1 MYNLPNL
8 DIPFIDTA
16 NGTVQ
21 LPGSKSI
28 SNRVLLLAALS
39 EGTTKVQGLL
49 DSDDTQVMLEALK
62 KMGCAL
68 EREGQD
74 LLITGIDESL
84 VQRSLLSPLDLF
96 LGNAGTAMR
105 PLTAALAVMGVSAK
119 VHGVPRMHE
128 RPIGDLVEALIQ
140 MGCSIDYLGV
150 KGYPP
155 LRLNARNEQQQ
166 KAFELN
172 LKNPISVRG
181 DVSSQFLTALL
192 MSLPIAAKEDICI
205 EVVGELISKPYI
217 DITLKMLEQ
226 FGIPVLKDGFK
237 RFVIPKNSAYR
248 SPVKIDVEADASSA
262 SYFIALGA
270 LGAYGAIDLSA
281 NTSRF
286 VRIEGVGAN
295 SIQGDIA
302 FTKAA
307 QAMGAQV
314 ESGANWIQTRRG
326 AWPLKAI
333 DMDCNQIPD
342 AAMTLAVM
350 ALFADGPST
359 LRNIGSWRVKETD
372 RIHAVAT
379 ECRKL
384 GAEVLEGPDWI
395 TISPIKPGSWRK
407 ASIHT
412 YDDHRMA
419 MCFSLTALNP
429 DRIGVTIEDPKCVG
443 KTFPEYFEAL
453 FTLCKSPSAQ
463 IPVLCVDGPSASG
476 KGTLSSQLAE
486 QLGYHYLDSGALYR
500 VSAYAALQAG
510 IALEM
515 VNEAQLSTLV
525 RNLELEFRGEHILL
539 SGVDVSEAI
548 RTEEGGINASKISV
562 IPGVRSALV
571 ELQHSF
577 RKLPGLVAD
586 GRDMGTVIFPD
597 ATLKVFLT
605 AGAMERAKRRHK
617 QLISK
622 GIQAKI
628 EDLFADLEARDL
640 RDSTRSV
647 APLTPATEA
656 RHLDNSSLSIEDS
669 VKLVMS
675 WWQDRRWN
683 Y

>member
-1 MYNLPNL
+1 MYNLPKL

-39 EGTTKVQGLL
+39 KGTTKVQGLL

-68 EREGQD
+68 VRESED
-74 LLITGIDESL
+74 LFITGIDESIVQTSL
-84 VQRSLLSPLDLF
+84 VSPLDLF

-128 RPIGDLVEALIQ
+128 RPIGDLVEALKQ

-150 KGYPP
+150 EGYPP
-155 LRLNARNEQQQ
+155 LRLNARSEQQQ

-192 MSLPIAAKEDICI
+192 LSLPIAAKEDICI

-226 FGIPVLKDGFK
+226 FGITVLKDGFK
-237 RFVIPKNSAYR
+237 RFVIPQNSAYR

-270 LGAYGAIDLSA
+270 LGAHGAFDSSA
-281 NTSRF
+281 HTSRV

-307 QAMGAQV
+307 QAMGAQI

-333 DMDCNQIPD
+333 NMDCNQIPD

-350 ALFADGPST
+350 ALFADAPST

-384 GAEVLEGPDWI
+384 GAQVIEGPDWI
-395 TISPIKPGSWRK
+395 TISPIQPGSWRK
-407 ASIHT
+407 ANIHT

-443 KTFPEYFEAL
+443 KTFPEYFESL
-453 FTLCKSPSAQ
+453 FTLCKSPSAH

-476 KGTLSSQLAE
+476 KGTLSSRLAG
-486 QLGYHYLDSGALYR
+486 QLGFHYLDSGALYR

-515 VNEAQLSTLV
+515 VNEAQLSTLA

-597 ATLKVFLT
+597 APLKVFLT
-605 AGAMERAKRRHK
+605 ASAMERAKRRHK

-647 APLTPATEA
+647 APLTPASEA

-669 VKLVMS
+669 VELVMS
-675 WWQDRRWN
+675 WWQDKRRN